1 MLALKVTDNKKM
13 VKKFLRY
20 KNASE
25 QGVRKIKVSKS
36 ADYFCVTLHDDYSR
50 LKNWELHYS
59 WIVLR
64 VSLSSLQKYIGKE
77 LTLRELIE
85 HPNDGYL
92 YVVDIDNSLVYHD
105 IKLVQPSAL
114 PDDYLP
120 ENDSYYEFEPIPA
133 EDAKELM
140 TYELTIPYKERNHF
154 EEILRKIGFPCC
166 FS

>member
-1 MLALKVTDNKKM
+1 MKALEVYTLQAGRVRADITNLGARVMRLLVDGTD
-13 VKKFLRY
+13 VV
-20 KNASE
+20 
-25 QGVRKIKVSKS
+25 QGFDR
-36 ADYFCVTLHDDYSR
+36 
-50 LKNWELHYS
+50 
-59 WIVLR
+59 
-64 VSLSSLQKYIGKE
+64 
-77 LTLRELIE
+77 
-85 HPNDGYL
+85 
-92 YVVDIDNSLVYHD
+92 
-105 IKLVQPSAL
+105 